1 MTAAGTSLRRSAMT
15 QKTPEARRP
24 AQRRAEERP
33 AGPARRG
40 PGPGLSPP
48 AAPGSAAKPAFFS
61 PTAASPSAS
70 HEENPA
76 WVIPLAAQLD
86 VSWHRFAV
94 LALSSA
100 MTIRDRWKESI
111 VVCKYKPRVF
121 SLSPFRLSPRP
132 TGGGGASERS
142 RGASLP
148 AGVRPR
154 HERLR

>member
-111 VVCKYKPRVF
+111 VVCKYKF
-121 SLSPFRLSPRP
+121 STSLSALFTKQARCKAAAAAAAAQGL
-132 TGGGGASERS
+132 
-142 RGASLP
+142 
-148 AGVRPR
+148 
-154 HERLR
+154 

>member
-61 PTAASPSAS
+61 PTAAGRQ
-70 HEENPA
+70 
-76 WVIPLAAQLD
+76 LAPFRRACPFFCHDDTRQMERIHSGLQ
-86 VSWHRFAV
+86 VQVFHFTFSFIHQTSKMQSSSSSS
-94 LALSSA
+94 SSA
-100 MTIRDRWKESI
+100 RAVAVAVD
-111 VVCKYKPRVF
+111 P
-121 SLSPFRLSPRP
+121 
-132 TGGGGASERS
+132 
-142 RGASLP
+142 
-148 AGVRPR
+148 
-154 HERLR
+154 

>member
-61 PTAASPSAS
+61 PTAAGRQ
-70 HEENPA
+70 
-76 WVIPLAAQLD
+76 LA
-86 VSWHRFAV
+86 
-94 LALSSA
+94 
-100 MTIRDRWKESI
+100 
-111 VVCKYKPRVF
+111 
-121 SLSPFRLSPRP
+121 PFRRACPFFCHDDTRQMERIHSGLQVQGVLDNLTEITSICAKSNRGQRRDVDKTGQIGVASVCFPGFPRKRWQP
-132 TGGGGASERS
+132 CN
-142 RGASLP
+142 
-148 AGVRPR
+148 
-154 HERLR
+154 